1 MTDDTGLSRRRF
13 LQATGGAAVAA
24 TLAGCA
30 SNPDSNGGGNNSDGG
45 NKSDGGG
52 GGNANITKGVKNP
65 DPSKKLKDILTGT
78 ITTFDPVA
86 ATDTASGILIRQM
99 FEGLMTYP
107 NAKSTPKP
115 QIAESYEVSS
125 DYTTYTFKLKKG
137 VKFHNGKTVTAEDF
151 VYAFERLAASDNSRR
166 AYFLLDSLGVK
177 HKTKTTTNKKGKK
190 TKTYKS
196 NSMAVEAVDKRTLK
210 VELSAPF
217 HSSLAMFAYS
227 SFAAVPKG
235 IVGDIKGYKGKMK
248 YTTFA
253 AENPVGS
260 GPFKFEQWKEGSS
273 ADVSRFEDYHGEKAS
288 IAGVHFQI
296 IEKDNAMYNYSMN
309 ESADLINIP
318 TSKYNPDKVTVNK
331 DAKTGGKFGT
341 YGRMRNGKTAN
352 YYRITPLGTYYIG
365 FNMASVPKP
374 VRQAFAHVTNQK
386 RLVKEVFKGRGE
398 AAPHLVPPKI
408 FPGGADKYEKHAKK
422 YPYGSESG
430 NIEKAKQIMEKAG
443 YSQSNKYTVQWTQYQ
458 SATWLEMAKILRQK
472 LASVHID
479 MKIQQA
485 DFATLTERGRSGKL
499 DVYTLGWVADWP
511 APDNFLQLLNPP
523 QTDTSKPAPISYLN
537 WTPKNGS
544 AAKKATKAYQ
554 TVLDNQAPTKKAQKT
569 RNDAYITMEEANW
582 EDVGFLTLY
591 HNWEERFWY
600 DWVEIDPYGVM
611 GPSRQQYT
619 NVKVGKRK

>member
-253 AENPVGS
+253 AE
-260 GPFKFEQWKEGSS
+260 
-273 ADVSRFEDYHGEKAS
+273 
-288 IAGVHFQI
+288 
-296 IEKDNAMYNYSMN
+296 KDR
-309 ESADLINIP
+309 
-318 TSKYNPDKVTVNK
+318 K
-331 DAKTGGKFGT
+331 
-341 YGRMRNGKTAN
+341 
-352 YYRITPLGTYYIG
+352 
-365 FNMASVPKP
+365 SV
-374 VRQAFAHVTNQK
+374 V
-386 RLVKEVFKGRGE
+386 
-398 AAPHLVPPKI
+398 
-408 FPGGADKYEKHAKK
+408 
-422 YPYGSESG
+422 
-430 NIEKAKQIMEKAG
+430 
-443 YSQSNKYTVQWTQYQ
+443 
-458 SATWLEMAKILRQK
+458 
-472 LASVHID
+472 
-479 MKIQQA
+479 
-485 DFATLTERGRSGKL
+485 
-499 DVYTLGWVADWP
+499 
-511 APDNFLQLLNPP
+511 
-523 QTDTSKPAPISYLN
+523 
-537 WTPKNGS
+537 
-544 AAKKATKAYQ
+544 
-554 TVLDNQAPTKKAQKT
+554 
-569 RNDAYITMEEANW
+569 
-582 EDVGFLTLY
+582 
-591 HNWEERFWY
+591 
-600 DWVEIDPYGVM
+600 
-611 GPSRQQYT
+611 
-619 NVKVGKRK
+619 